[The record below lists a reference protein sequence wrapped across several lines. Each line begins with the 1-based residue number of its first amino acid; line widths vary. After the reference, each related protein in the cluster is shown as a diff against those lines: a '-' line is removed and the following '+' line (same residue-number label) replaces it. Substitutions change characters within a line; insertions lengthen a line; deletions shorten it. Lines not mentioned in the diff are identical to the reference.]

1 MAVQTSAPPGGPTGA
16 VAGAVAGARGL
27 SMGRVWGEVRRFPV
41 IPTFILIFL
50 LVIPAIFADLLS
62 PHHSTIGDLDRAL
75 EPPGWVSDSQK
86 SQVVVQRVRD
96 KNPNE
101 VSLNNARRNLDSGV
115 ATLVD
120 ANGNGEVDLGETVVR
135 IQEGGSWEY
144 PFGTDKQGRDV
155 LSRMMHGA
163 RISLAVSCIAIL
175 LGGILG
181 TGLGMLAAYRGGFLD
196 AFLMRIVD
204 IKLAFPSILLA
215 LTLVVAIGSGFSTVI
230 IVIALLL
237 WARYARVIRGEA
249 LAIRERDFIDRAR
262 VAGASNVRIM
272 MRHIFPNVFN
282 TVIVLATLEVGHVII
297 LEATLS
303 FLGAGIPR
311 PNPAWG
317 LMAADGREV
326 ITSSYWIFMFPCL
339 AIVLTVLSMNLL
351 GDWLRDRLD
360 PKLRNV

>member
-1 MAVQTSAPPGGPTGA
+1 V
-16 VAGAVAGARGL
+16 
-27 SMGRVWGEVRRFPV
+27 
-41 IPTFILIFL
+41 PTFILLFMLI
-50 LVIPAIFADLLS
+50 IPAIFADVLS

-75 EPPGWVSDSQK
+75 EPPGWVSDSEK

-101 VSLNNARRNLDSGV
+101 VSINNARRNLESGV

-135 IQEGGSWEY
+135 IAEGGSWEY

-163 RISLAVSCIAIL
+163 RISLAVSCLAIL
-175 LGGILG
+175 VGGILG
-181 TGLGMLAAYRGGFLD
+181 TGLGMLAAYRGGLLD
-196 AFLMRIVD
+196 AVLMRIVD

-230 IVIALLL
+230 VVIALLL
-237 WARYARVIRGEA
+237 WARYARVVRGEA
-249 LAIRERDFIDRAR
+249 LAIKQQGFIDRAR
-262 VAGASNVRIM
+262 VSGASNVRIM
-272 MRHIFPNVFN
+272 MRHIFPNLVN
-282 TVIVLATLEVGHVII
+282 TVVVLATLEVGHVII
-297 LEATLS
+297 LESTLS
-303 FLGAGIPR
+303 FLGAGIQAPR
-311 PNPAWG
+311 PAWG
-317 LMAADGREV
+317 VMVAGGRDL
-326 ITSSYWIFMFPCL
+326 ITIEWWIFLFPCL